1 MNRLVPDEVLL
12 GLIQAQPAHG
22 YELLELF
29 RSQAH
34 LGRIWTMSTS
44 QLYAVLKRLEDSGAI
59 QGQQVASPDAPSR
72 IKYTIT
78 DRGFQ
83 QLTDWLY
90 DPQPSTSIHKI
101 RVMFLS
107 RLYIANI
114 LGMDSDMIRHHQKKN
129 CEHQRQELLGQRKK
143 VASPVEALTLD
154 FVITQLE
161 TAISWLTHCN
171 INFSIHLEQ

>member
-1 MNRLVPDEVLL
+1 MNKLVPDEVLL

-22 YELLELF
+22 YELLEIF

-59 QGQQVASPDAPSR
+59 QGQQVTSPDAPSR
-72 IKYTIT
+72 IEYTIT
-78 DRGFQ
+78 DRGVQ
-83 QLTDWLY
+83 QLADWLY
-90 DPQPSTSIHKI
+90 DPQPSSSIHKI

-114 LGMDSDMIRHHQKKN
+114 LSMNSDKIRHHQKGV
-129 CEHQRQELLGQRKK
+129 CEHQRQKLLVQRQK

-154 FVITQLE
+154 FVISQLE
-161 TAISWLTHCN
+161 TAISWLTYCN
-171 INFSIHLEQ
+171 VNFTIKLEQ